1 MSSVTEYVPYSD
13 YNMHDISIVGNDGKA
28 FSSLKTELSKTNTY
42 SLVVPAYNEEKR
54 IIPFLNHL
62 KKELPE
68 NWEVIVICDGTD
80 NTANIARSI
89 DLRFKVIEFE
99 HRLGKGGAI
108 KAGLSAANG
117 DVLGYVDA
125 DGAIPVSEVLKV
137 FGSIDDDV
145 HVAVGSRWVRGS
157 KLEKKQPLMR
167 VILGRLYHYM
177 SFALLGLAIKDTQ
190 CGVKAFRAEIVKD
203 KLKGVTLKNLSFDT
217 ALLYHCQKSGAKI
230 AELPIVWSDVKGSK
244 VRPIKTALIMLVSLV
259 GIKIAN
265 SKKLTLSDNL
275 LEAVRDLI
283 ENA

>member
-1 MSSVTEYVPYSD
+1 MTSATEYMPYSD
-13 YNMHDISIVGNDGKA
+13 YNLHDISILGNDEKA
-28 FSSLKTELSKTNTY
+28 ISSLKTELNKENTY
-42 SLVVPAYNEEKR
+42 SVVVPAYNEEKR
-54 IIPFLNHL
+54 IRPFLEHL
-62 KKELPE
+62 KRELPE
-68 NWEVIVICDGTD
+68 DWEVIVICDGND
-80 NTANIARSI
+80 NTANIVKSI
-89 DLRFKVIEFE
+89 DSRFKVMEFE

-108 KAGLSAANG
+108 KAGLSVASGN
-117 DVLGYVDA
+117 VLGYVDA

-137 FGSIDDDV
+137 FGSIDEDI

-157 KLEKKQPLMR
+157 KLEKRQPIMR
-167 VILGRLYHYM
+167 IILGRLYHYM

-190 CGVKAFRAEIVKD
+190 CGVKAFKSEIVKD

-244 VRPIKTALIMLVSLV
+244 IRPIKTALVMFVSLV

-265 SKKLTLSDNL
+265 SRKLTLSNNL